1 LTNQI
6 DRDLRRQITK
16 GHTSLVHQ
24 PEEPADRAQ
33 IDVDRASDVVQA
45 FELGAILGDNR
56 VGLYL
61 II

>member
-1 LTNQI
+1 MDGDLTS
-6 DRDLRRQITK
+6 
-16 GHTSLVHQ
+16 GSWHQ